1 MQSQLY
7 SYIADDR
14 RDVLRDRGDLWA
26 FVSDNPLVNDYY
38 DFPIGSTMEV
48 SGHFVKVPKDIAT
61 GRNPDGTDLMAADK
75 GFPAPPNDGTWQRG
89 PDGVTGLD
97 GPQWVLEHWGD
108 IQPAPVFQFVR
119 LEDIAYDRKRSNV
132 VYIADTGRGATSAGG
147 NAFTSTNGRIWKLV
161 LDRKNPKKAKLSILV
176 EGDDNP
182 VKTLNE
188 IHQPDNLESTK
199 DGLFVTEDPGSS
211 QQFPVGSTD
220 PNTTTARLWHV
231 ELRTGATS
239 VIAKVNQSADEGP
252 DRPRRGDNAGEPRRL
267 GDERHRG
274 RIQVLRQGC
283 VPHRHPSRHAGRGGG
298 GTRHADLP
306 ARRRSAPAASRSG
319 LRRARRR

>member
-1 MQSQLY
+1 
-7 SYIADDR
+7 
-14 RDVLRDRGDLWA
+14 
-26 FVSDNPLVNDYY
+26 
-38 DFPIGSTMEV
+38 
-48 SGHFVKVPKDIAT
+48 
-61 GRNPDGTDLMAADK
+61 MAADK
-75 GFPAPPNDGTWQRG
+75 GFPPPPNDGTWQRG

-108 IQPAPVFQFVR
+108 IQQPQRVFQFVR
-119 LEDIAYDRKRSNV
+119 LEDIAYDRKRNNV

-147 NAFTSTNGRIWKLV
+147 NAFTSSNGRIWKLV
-161 LDRKNPKKAKLSILV
+161 LDKKDPTKAKLSILV

-231 ELRTGATS
+231 DLKTGTS
-239 VIAKVNQSADEGP
+239 SVVARVNQSADEGP
-252 DRPRRGDNAGEPRRL
+252 TDRDAVTAPGNL
-267 GDERHRG
+267 GSWETSGIVDA
-274 RIQVLRQGC
+274 
-283 VPHRHPSRHAGRGGG
+283 SKFFGRGTYLIDIQAPSLVVEEETRPDAGDGNPATYQREGG
-298 GTRHADLP
+298 QLLILR
-306 ARRRSAPAASRSG
+306 APGAG
-319 LRRARRR
+319 GHDDDDDDDD